1 MPGTNYKLANI
12 PIGSNDPIGTY
23 HILFKKK
30 TNDKHHSQKT
40 WWSGMGWICSFLNFL
55 ESQKSVG
62 DHWRRGIVSHKHISN
77 DQRDNNE

>member
-30 TNDKHHSQKT
+30 KLMTNTTARKPGGVEWVGSVHS
-40 WWSGMGWICSFLNFL
+40 
-55 ESQKSVG
+55 
-62 DHWRRGIVSHKHISN
+62 
-77 DQRDNNE
+77 